1 MAIRRTLAISVL
13 PIVVIAL
20 VLAGKDLWITPE
32 QQAQRLFNKGDY
44 PTAARLFSDPMRK
57 GIALYKAGE
66 FEAAAYTFARLRTTE
81 AQFNQ
86 GNAWMLHGQYD
97 QAIAAYQSALQTKPE
112 WALARDNMAIAEA
125 RKARLARSEDD
136 AGGTGGMLG
145 ADEVV
150 IDPDMDASQGSDQV
164 NAEGAPSEEAAN
176 QTDVWLRRVQTR
188 PADFLAARFQYQ
200 LALAEASEAES
211 Q

>member
-1 MAIRRTLAISVL
+1 MKHVYV
-13 PIVVIAL
+13 PIAVIIVGAAL
-20 VLAGKDLWITPE
+20 LLAGKDLWITPE
-32 QQAQRLFNKGDY
+32 QQAQRQFDKGDY
-44 PTAARLFSDPMRK
+44 AGAAQQFANPMHK
-57 GIALYKAGE
+57 GIALYRAGE
-66 FEAAAYTFARLRTTE
+66 FEAAAYTFARLGSAE

-86 GNAWMLHGQYD
+86 GNAWMLHGKYD
-97 QAIAAYQSALQTKPE
+97 QAIAAYQLALK
-112 WALARDNMAIAEA
+112 ARPGWTAASDNMSIAEA

-164 NAEGAPSEEAAN
+164 NAEGAPKDEGGSM
-176 QTDVWLRRVQTR
+176 TDVWLRRVQTR

-200 LALAEASEAES
+200 LALTEASEAES